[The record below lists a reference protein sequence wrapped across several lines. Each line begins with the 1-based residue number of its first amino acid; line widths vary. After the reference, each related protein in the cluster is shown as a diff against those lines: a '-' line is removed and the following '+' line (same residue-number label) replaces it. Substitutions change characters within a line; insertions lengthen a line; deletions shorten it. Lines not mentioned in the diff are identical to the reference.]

1 MKWSAL
7 QRWKKGKEFLL
18 FFKHCKKYP
27 FKNCWSKFHGLS
39 LDFAVP
45 KTSLGIVELFAD
57 QIWTIYLLIDSDI
70 ATQRF
75 MVLEITFA

>member
-7 QRWKKGKEFLL
+7 QRWKKDKEFLL

-57 QIWTIYLLIDSDI
+57 QIWTNLL
-70 ATQRF
+70 AY
-75 MVLEITFA
+75 